1 MRIHRRLS
9 RACARAEL
17 RCGVLDA
24 EHAAEKVGSAP
35 GRAPPPAAETALQ
48 RARACARTASTQ
60 SHTHAHKRMG
70 PRSRA
75 RALRGEVRR
84 ENLPTM
90 RAGAAGV
97 PKHTH
102 TFLIDGEFI
111 PRIHDW
117 VTRSRTH
124 TASSHRLRRERAS
137 PGCVRV
143 GPTATDN
150 SAAQHVTAMASHVTV
165 ILTRRRAVRLR
176 SRSPPCGVPG
186 VALAAVRCEEA
197 RIFTKEHR
205 RNSAGQTAVIKE
217 VRRKNGF
224 GTAGRPRHCPD
235 A

>member
-1 MRIHRRLS
+1 MRIHRRL
-9 RACARAEL
+9 
-17 RCGVLDA
+17 CGVLDA
-24 EHAAEKVGSAP
+24 EHAAEKVGSSP

-84 ENLPTM
+84 ENLPTI

-102 TFLIDGEFI
+102 IFLIDGEFI
-111 PRIHDW
+111 ARIHDW

-143 GPTATDN
+143 GPTAT
-150 SAAQHVTAMASHVTV
+150 AKHVTAMASHETV
-165 ILTRRRAVRLR
+165 VFTRRRAVCLR
-176 SRSPPCGVPG
+176 SHSPPCGVRR
-186 VALAAVRCEEA
+186 RCGY
-197 RIFTKEHR
+197 
-205 RNSAGQTAVIKE
+205 S
-217 VRRKNGF
+217 RKKIGE
-224 GTAGRPRHCPD
+224 TQPAKQQ
-235 A
+235 